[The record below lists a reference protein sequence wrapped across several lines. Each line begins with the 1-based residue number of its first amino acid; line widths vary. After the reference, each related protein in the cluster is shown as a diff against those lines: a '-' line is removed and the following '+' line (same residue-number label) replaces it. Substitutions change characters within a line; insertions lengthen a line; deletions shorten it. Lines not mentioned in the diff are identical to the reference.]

1 MPNYRRL
8 RRRGGGVTSTT
19 NQSIPKRKDA
29 TMCEKRLTD
38 QTLKRLQARRER
50 LEALWIMTPTQ
61 RVTAM
66 RRGELSLEQCAA
78 WAARYPEQMP
88 QINGEF
94 EYLAAFTPEV
104 RD

>member
-1 MPNYRRL
+1 MSQP
-8 RRRGGGVTSTT
+8 
-19 NQSIPKRKDA
+19 
-29 TMCEKRLTD
+29 RLTD
-38 QTLKRLQARRER
+38 QTWKKLEARRAR
-50 LEALWIMTPTQ
+50 LEALWRMTPDQ
-61 RVTAM
+61 RVVEM
-66 RRGELSLEQCAA
+66 RRGKLSLEQCAA